1 MAEVAR
7 QQVAAMETKQKSHDI
22 ELSSLRHQLIDLQV
36 QSDDRTAL
44 GKLHHQIVALQV
56 SESRA
61 VKSLE
66 EARHKVSRL
75 EACLLRCEGERDSLS
90 ERVTLVRGEGSRK
103 TRQLRSTIQ
112 ALRRQY
118 AGWVQGTCTCST
130 TACAQYM
137 YVHVHAHM

>member
-75 EACLLRCEGERDSLS
+75 EACLLKCEGERDSLS

-118 AGWVQGTCTCST
+118 AGWVQCTSIVT
-130 TACAQYM
+130 LH
-137 YVHVHAHM
+137 VHVRAHM